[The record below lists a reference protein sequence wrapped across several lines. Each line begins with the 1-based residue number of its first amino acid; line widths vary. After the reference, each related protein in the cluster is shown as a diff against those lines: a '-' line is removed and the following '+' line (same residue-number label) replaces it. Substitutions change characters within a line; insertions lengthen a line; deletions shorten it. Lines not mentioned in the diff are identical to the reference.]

1 MSNAEAISGS
11 DRGRS
16 VRDPVTGLFLA
27 MRDAWL
33 AVALNECMSGQSML
47 GRNPG
52 RASSGASL
60 MEPMI
65 TMLSAMADPAIVS
78 RHRFADP
85 GDEAAA
91 HMLPGSRQHS
101 VAVDFALPI
110 GHAMMIA
117 ANRSVSYWLNLAQIL
132 ANHQAKSIQALRA
145 EGIEGS
151 VAGAELV
158 AVDDVRAL
166 LRELGDLTTREARL
180 LQNEF
185 GILAESIAQSFQPSD
200 QSGPHRRRW
209 RSKL

>member
-16 VRDPVTGLFLA
+16 VRDPVTGFLVA

-33 AVALNECMSGQSML
+33 AVALNESMSGQSML
-47 GRNPG
+47 GRDPG
-52 RASSGASL
+52 RALSGASL
-60 MEPMI
+60 IESMI

-78 RHRFADP
+78 WHRFADP
-85 GDEAAA
+85 DDGATV
-91 HMLPGSRQHS
+91 HLLPGSRQHS
-101 VAVDFALPI
+101 AAVDFALPV

-132 ANHQAKSIQALRA
+132 ANHQAKSFQVLRA
-145 EGIEGS
+145 DGIEGS

-158 AVDDVRAL
+158 AIDEMRAL
-166 LRELGDLTTREARL
+166 LRELGDLATREARL

-185 GILAESIAQSFQPSD
+185 GVLAESLAQSFQSSD
-200 QSGPHRRRW
+200 PSGPYRRRW
-209 RSKL
+209 RSKV

>member
-1 MSNAEAISGS
+1 MSNAEAISGF

-16 VRDPVTGLFLA
+16 VRDPITGLLLA

-33 AVALNECMSGQSML
+33 AVALNESMSGQSML
-47 GRNPG
+47 GGNPG
-52 RASSGASL
+52 RAFSGASL
-60 MEPMI
+60 LEPTI
-65 TMLSAMADPAIVS
+65 GMLSAMANLATAN
-78 RHRFADP
+78 RQGFADP
-85 GDEAAA
+85 DEGPAA
-91 HMLPGSRQHS
+91 HLLAGSRQHS

-117 ANRSVSYWLNLAQIL
+117 ANRSVSYWLSLAQML

-151 VAGAELV
+151 VAGSELV
-158 AVDDVRAL
+158 AVDEVRAL
-166 LRELGDLTTREARL
+166 LRELGDLATREARL

-185 GILAESIAQSFQPSD
+185 GILAESLAQSFQPSD
-200 QSGPHRRRW
+200 PSGPYRRRW